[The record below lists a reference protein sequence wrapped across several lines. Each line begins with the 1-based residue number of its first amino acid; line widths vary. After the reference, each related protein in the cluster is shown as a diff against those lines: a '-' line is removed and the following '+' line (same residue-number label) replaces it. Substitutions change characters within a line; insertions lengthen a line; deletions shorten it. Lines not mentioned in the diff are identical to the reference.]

1 MPGLVG
7 LGILD
12 AFALE
17 TPLVTT
23 QVPLHSPEIDYLK
36 HGVNGFMVDQS
47 DNLQA
52 YADAVVYLLRN
63 ETERQRLIQGCQISR
78 EIYTLENMVN
88 RFAQGVELALGA

>member
-1 MPGLVG
+1 
-7 LGILD
+7 
-12 AFALE
+12 
-17 TPLVTT
+17 
-23 QVPLHSPEIDYLK
+23 
-36 HGVNGFMVDQS
+36 MVDQS